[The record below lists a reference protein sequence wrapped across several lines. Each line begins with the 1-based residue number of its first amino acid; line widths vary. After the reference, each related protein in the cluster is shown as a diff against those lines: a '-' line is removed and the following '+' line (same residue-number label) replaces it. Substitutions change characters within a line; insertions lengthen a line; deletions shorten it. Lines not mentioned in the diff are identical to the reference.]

1 MSFIT
6 NPFERKYQTVGQI
19 ELLSY
24 NDILRLPP
32 NEIKTTKILQEDEAA
47 SGTNKMDPIKRAAI
61 MYIAEQKNMRDKYG
75 MKYPEP
81 NRMVENFTRRMKTDA
96 QVRDLIED
104 AEAENVKDRLARLG
118 GGRAR
123 RQSKKRQSQRKR
135 KSQRR
140 RRYTRNRS

>member
-1 MSFIT
+1 
-6 NPFERKYQTVGQI
+6 
-19 ELLSY
+19 
-24 NDILRLPP
+24 
-32 NEIKTTKILQEDEAA
+32 
-47 SGTNKMDPIKRAAI
+47 
-61 MYIAEQKNMRDKYG
+61 

-96 QVRDLIED
+96 QVRDLIEA
-104 AEAENVKDRLARLG
+104 AEAQNVQERLAKLG

-123 RQSKKRQSQRKR
+123 RQSKKRQSQRNR

>member
-24 NDILRLPP
+24 KDILRLPP
-32 NEIKTTKILQEDEAA
+32 NEIKTTKILQEDDAA
-47 SGTNKMDPIKRAAI
+47 SDTNKMDPMKRAAV
-61 MYIAEQKNMRDKYG
+61 MYIAEQKKMRDKFEI
-75 MKYPEP
+75 KYPEP
-81 NRMVENFTRRMKTDA
+81 NRMVENFTRRMQTNA
-96 QVRDLIED
+96 QVRDVIEA
-104 AEAENVKDRLARLG
+104 AEAKDVQDRLARLG
-118 GGRAR
+118 GGRAK